1 MQNEAGRPQEVFPG
15 SREPSAD
22 GSKEL
27 VDEIPNGSSKKK
39 PLAYPAPGN
48 ERVVGGP
55 EEAKR
60 AEKEVGEDV
69 GRPNNDREEDHRS
82 ISGSA

>member
-1 MQNEAGRPQEVFPG
+1 MGV
-15 SREPSAD
+15 
-22 GSKEL
+22 
-27 VDEIPNGSSKKK
+27 KKK
-39 PLAYPAPGN
+39 PLASPAPGN

-60 AEKEVGEDV
+60 AEKEVGEDI

-82 ISGSA
+82 FSGSA